1 MSHAMIKALKT
12 TSRAVWR
19 WLNRLV
25 RPSAP
30 QLIERLYDDSGR
42 LLREK
47 PYLFRCLFAEGQGMI
62 AESSPAHSPPA
73 PVPMTILSCR
83 LDGNIVTT
91 RVKLHKPWP
100 NSINGTNPSTERQT
114 QPQEIPE

>member
-1 MSHAMIKALKT
+1 MIKLT
-12 TSRAVWR
+12 ISTCRAVWR
-19 WLNRLV
+19 WLRCLV

-30 QLIERLYDDSGR
+30 QLVERLYDEAGR
-42 LLREK
+42 LLWEN

-62 AESSPAHSPPA
+62 AES
-73 PVPMTILSCR
+73 VPMTILSCR

-100 NSINGTNPSTERQT
+100 NT
-114 QPQEIPE
+114 QLSDAQRSE